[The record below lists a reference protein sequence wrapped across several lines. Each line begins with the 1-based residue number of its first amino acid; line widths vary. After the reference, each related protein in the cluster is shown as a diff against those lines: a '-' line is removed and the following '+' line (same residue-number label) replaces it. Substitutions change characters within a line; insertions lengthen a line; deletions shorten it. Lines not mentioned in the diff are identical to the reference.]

1 MTAKVWT
8 STIKT
13 LDKLGYKVR
22 KHDPNM
28 EPNAI
33 GQLYALEYNGFLYSE
48 WMSANEL
55 NYFAAGAGRAMHV
68 LNIDPTP
75 TDDSGKCHCDTA
87 TLLAVALE
95 SSANANARCP
105 ASATVSTELDEAAD
119 QFFDYLER
127 IIVRDLKADAR

>member
-1 MTAKVWT
+1 MTIKVWT

-13 LDKLGYKVR
+13 LEKLGYKVR

-28 EPNAI
+28 NPDAF

-55 NYFAAGAGRAMHV
+55 NYFAAGAERAMHV
-68 LNIDPTP
+68 LDVDPTS
-75 TDDSGKCHCDTA
+75 TDDSTECGCECGC
-87 TLLAVALE
+87 E
-95 SSANANARCP
+95 SGCERGCECEQRCG
-105 ASATVSTELDEAAD
+105 ATVSTELDEAVD

-127 IIVRDLKADAR
+127 IIVRDLKADAQ

>member
-1 MTAKVWT
+1 MTVKVWT

-13 LDKLGYKVR
+13 LEKLGYKVR

-28 EPNAI
+28 NPDAL

-55 NYFAAGAGRAMHV
+55 NYFAAGAERAMHV
-68 LNIDPTP
+68 LNVDPTSA
-75 TDDSGKCHCDTA
+75 DDNAECACDCDSKCEC
-87 TLLAVALE
+87 E
-95 SSANANARCP
+95 QRCG
-105 ASATVSTELDEAAD
+105 ATVSTELDEAVD

-127 IIVRDLKADAR
+127 IIVRDLKADAQ